1 MLCPNDQERRAILT
15 RSVELPFTYQDV
27 AAMLLGDNLWYRP
40 LQEYRNYLES
50 LTSRPHLWDFVFED
64 SRTWN
69 DKRWQ
74 SLTLAARVARTR
86 IGSLVHASTFVF
98 APSAVG
104 LPGTKL
110 KRALA
115 ELSANGLCRAL
126 PSGSYQ
132 LEPVAPVDQIRGDLH
147 LAEIIAHW
155 LLMLAHADLVAKDRS
170 PSGYEVSGYAEACPA
185 CRSAWGIRPRTNQWI
200 PPFHPG
206 CRCFAQPRFASG
218 SSSRQI

>member
-155 LLMLAHADLVAKDRS
+155 LLMLAHA
-170 PSGYEVSGYAEACPA
+170 VSCCEGSQSIGL
-185 CRSAWGIRPRTNQWI
+185 RGIRIR
-200 PPFHPG
+200 
-206 CRCFAQPRFASG
+206 
-218 SSSRQI
+218 